1 MRSLLVMLMVIAG
14 QANTLMAHDLDW
26 KNLLIAS
33 LKLRQGLDYDANVD
47 SYMEAFRP
55 DVWKRYRNDEFEM
68 VGKRKETME
77 LMKQAIAGFS
87 LQETFL
93 VRTSTEFGNYEFDSK
108 SFPIV
113 GWSESSYFYD
123 SSYPHGS
130 FPSSMSLFLSNPK
143 AVSRIVMDEAQ
154 AKEFVRNRKNSSGNI
169 NRSLY
174 VVLQLRIVKAK
185 SDSGQLLAEIVSCM
199 VYSDER
205 YTKLIHEFDMVKA
218 TASKDAASKPKT
230 APKSNP

>member
-1 MRSLLVMLMVIAG
+1 MRLLFVILMVLAG
-14 QANTLMAHDLDW
+14 QANILMAHDLDW
-26 KNLLIAS
+26 KSLLIAS
-33 LKLRQGLDYDANVD
+33 LNLRQGLDYDANVD

-87 LQETFL
+87 LQETFV

-113 GWSESSYFYD
+113 GWSESSYFYA

-130 FPSSMSLFLSNPK
+130 FPSSMRSGRVASRDYKLPSLL
-143 AVSRIVMDEAQ
+143 
-154 AKEFVRNRKNSSGNI
+154 
-169 NRSLY
+169 
-174 VVLQLRIVKAK
+174 
-185 SDSGQLLAEIVSCM
+185 
-199 VYSDER
+199 
-205 YTKLIHEFDMVKA
+205 
-218 TASKDAASKPKT
+218 
-230 APKSNP
+230 